1 MKIIS
6 NQITKKKKI
15 IHIKNKIVLLNLKKP
30 KIRKQK
36 YKIQIDT
43 NLLLEI
49 QIGMLSHLIVE
60 KTKKINISENW
71 IL

>member
-49 QIGMLSHLIVE
+49 QIGMLSHLIVV
-60 KTKKINISENW
+60 KAKKINISENW